1 MRRMMLLPLVLLSPC
16 FAFSAVIPILT
27 VSSATINYGNHQ
39 VTFSGSGFEPT
50 KKAPI
55 VLLNGAAL
63 TVDSFTNTQFV
74 ATLPATIG
82 AGTYGLI
89 VANSIGELTE
99 FDLTYGAAGPQGPAG
114 APGANGAQGPQGP
127 MGPVGPAGATG
138 AAGAQGAQGP
148 QGLMGNP
155 GPEGPAGPAGPAGA
169 PGGVLSYS
177 AFSGIIS
184 GPITPNEQVALL
196 EVNLPKPG
204 TYVIGGE
211 QMFANEDS
219 SHSANINC
227 FLSTSAQSPFFS
239 ASLPPSW
246 EYLPAGGNVT
256 VPLNGFYTVQT
267 APVSLFAF
275 CFYQGVGGG
284 ASVASQVDV
293 ETGALTAIQVH

>member
-1 MRRMMLLPLVLLSPC
+1 MRRIMLVALVLLSPC
-16 FAFSAVIPILT
+16 LAFSAVIPILT
-27 VSSATINYGNHQ
+27 VNSATINYGTHQ

-63 TVDSFTNTQFV
+63 TVDSYTNTQFV
-74 ATLPATIG
+74 ATLPATTV

-127 MGPVGPAGATG
+127 MGPIGPAGATG
-138 AAGAQGAQGP
+138 AAGAQGP

-155 GPEGPAGPAGPAGA
+155 GPEGPAGPAGA

-177 AFSGIIS
+177 AFSGILS
-184 GPITPNEQVALL
+184 GPITPNELVALL
-196 EVNLPKPG
+196 EVNLSKPG

-219 SHSANINC
+219 SHSANISC
-227 FLSTSAQSPFFS
+227 FLSTSAQTPFFS

-246 EYLPAGGNVT
+246 EYLPGGGNVT
-256 VPLNGFYTVQT
+256 VPLNGFYTVKQ
-267 APVSLFAF
+267 APVSLYAF
-275 CFYQGVGGG
+275 CFYQGVAGG
-284 ASVASQVDV
+284 ASVASQVAV
-293 ETGALTAIQVH
+293 ENGALTAIQVH